1 MALRFLLFESKTF
14 SLSQKESFLFFKVE
28 PRKRLSLSF
37 RATDDGFEI
46 IEMKKIVKR
55 KVTNRF
61 GTGLKQRNQKL
72 VVTARSPYKVLAR

>member
-1 MALRFLLFESKTF
+1 M
-14 SLSQKESFLFFKVE
+14 
-28 PRKRLSLSF
+28 SF

-72 VVTARSPYKVLAR
+72 VVTARSPYKVLARWTQS